1 MTVEGT
7 SDPADLMLFPVLF
20 VLALLGAALAAWL
33 IRRLNPRA
41 AKEPDPGPVRLSA
54 DDAVRQLESAGLDL
68 PELLGDW
75 LPVIRQRAGTTLK

>member
-1 MTVEGT
+1 MTVDGA

-20 VLALLGAALAAWL
+20 GLALLGSIVAAWL
-33 IRRLNPRA
+33 IRRLNLPTV
-41 AKEPDPGPVRLSA
+41 KEPDPGPVRLTV

-75 LPVIRQRAGTTLK
+75 LPAIRQRAGTTRK

>member
-1 MTVEGT
+1 MTVDGT

-20 VLALLGAALAAWL
+20 VLALLGSTVAAWL
-33 IRRLNPRA
+33 IRKLNRPSV
-41 AKEPDPGPVRLSA
+41 KEPGPGPVRLPV

-75 LPVIRQRAGTTLK
+75 LPAIRQRAGTTRK

>member
-1 MTVEGT
+1 MTVDGA

-20 VLALLGAALAAWL
+20 VLALLGAAAAAWL

-41 AKEPDPGPVRLSA
+41 VREPDPVPVPLST

-75 LPVIRQRAGTTLK
+75 LPAIRQRAGTTLK